1 MMKTI
6 KDGPASMREGIV
18 KKAQNGNKRRAAD
31 CDVDSGIKLRKHKI
45 IQ

>member
-18 KKAQNGNKRRAAD
+18 KKTQNGNKRRAAD
-31 CDVDSGIKLRKHKI
+31 CDVDSSITFKKT
-45 IQ
+45 